1 MTGRKSEYTPE
12 IADKICEMLSDGY
25 SLRSICRGD
34 GMPHLAT
41 VLRWVAQ
48 QPIFCEQYTRATL
61 ARADAKFEELD
72 EVSEEAVQADSAVTV
87 AGLRLKADNIK
98 WQLAR
103 MNSKKYGDKMQHTGE
118 DGGPLVVNIVRYG
131 EKDEC
136 Q

>member
-1 MTGRKSEYTPE
+1 MGRPSEYNQE
-12 IADKICEMLSDGY
+12 IAIAICERLSDGE
-25 SLRSICRGD
+25 SLRSVCRD
-34 GMPHLAT
+34 ESMPALST
-41 VLRWVAQ
+41 VFKWIGNN
-48 QPIFCEQYTRATL
+48 PIFAEQYTRATL

-72 EVSEEAVQADSAVTV
+72 AVSEEAAMAESAVTV

-103 MNSKKYGDKMQHTGE
+103 MNSKKYGDKMQHAGE

-131 EKDEC
+131 DKDEC